1 MQFKGKYEKD
11 NDAAVSIKPSGVL
24 ESNYVVFV
32 TRCFFEELRL
42 ILLVKV
48 LVFKITSVLGLNTLA
63 NSFKAV
69 YHHQQRGYSDEIRA
83 AKGLNHQQMLEE
95 VKNCRN

>member
-24 ESNYVVFV
+24 ESNYVDFV

-48 LVFKITSVLGLNTLA
+48 LVFKIITSVLGLNALA
-63 NSFKAV
+63 SSFKAV
-69 YHHQQRGYSDEIRA
+69 YHHQ
-83 AKGLNHQQMLEE
+83 
-95 VKNCRN
+95 

>member
-1 MQFKGKYEKD
+1 MQFKGQHETDY
-11 NDAAVSIKPSGVL
+11 DAAVSVKCGVL
-24 ESNYVVFV
+24 ESNYVDFV

-95 VKNCRN
+95 VKKL